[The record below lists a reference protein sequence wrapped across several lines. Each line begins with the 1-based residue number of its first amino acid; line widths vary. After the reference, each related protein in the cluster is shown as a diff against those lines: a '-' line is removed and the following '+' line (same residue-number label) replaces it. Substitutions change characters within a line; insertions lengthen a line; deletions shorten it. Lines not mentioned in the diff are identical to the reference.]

1 MVTIMGTATVTTMS
15 TVTVTTMSTV
25 TVTTMSTVTVTVT
38 TMSTSTTTMV
48 MATTT
53 TSAVTAE
60 PGPAVSSTALLRLYQ
75 LSSAALPIGAFAYSQ
90 GLEQAVAL
98 GDVACRATSSSWIR
112 GVLTRSVLTLDVP
125 VFARLYRA
133 FSVPDAAA
141 ARRWNDYLFAARGS
155 AELRA
160 EERQTGSALMRL
172 LAREGVPL
180 AADWLSDARVTLA
193 TGFALASVTWSAPLR
208 EAALAYVFAWAE
220 AQVGAATRLI
230 PLGQTDAQRTL
241 TELIELAAPGIERAL
256 ERGDEELGASTPG
269 QLLLSALHETQ
280 YSRLFR
286 S

>member
-1 MVTIMGTATVTTMS
+1 MGTITITTD
-15 TVTVTTMSTV
+15 
-25 TVTTMSTVTVTVT
+25 
-38 TMSTSTTTMV
+38 
-48 MATTT
+48 
-53 TSAVTAE
+53 SAS
-60 PGPAVSSTALLRLYQ
+60 AVSSAALLRLYQ

-98 GDVACRATSSSWIR
+98 GDVKCQPSSCAWIV
-112 GVLTRSVLTLDVP
+112 GMLERSVLTLDVP
-125 VFARLYRA
+125 VFARLHRA
-133 FSVPDAAA
+133 FESGQLAE

-160 EERQTGSALMRL
+160 EERQTGSALVRL
-172 LAREGVPL
+172 LSREGVEPARPWL
-180 AADWLSDARVTLA
+180 AHPRVTLA
-193 TGFALASVTWSAPLR
+193 TGFALASVVWSAPLTQ
-208 EAALAYVFAWAE
+208 AALAYVFAWAE

-241 TELIELAAPGIERAL
+241 TQLVERAAQGIDRAL
-256 ERGDEELGASTPG
+256 RRTDDQLSSSTPG